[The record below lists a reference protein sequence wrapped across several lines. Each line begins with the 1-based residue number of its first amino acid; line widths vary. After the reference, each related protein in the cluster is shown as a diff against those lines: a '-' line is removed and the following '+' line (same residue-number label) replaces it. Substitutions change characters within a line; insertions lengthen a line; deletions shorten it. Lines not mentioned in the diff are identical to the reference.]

1 MEHGIIIF
9 HPLYFIPKNGLDA
22 LFILPT
28 LQNLFETESLFESEW
43 TQWPRERGCRGCN
56 CTPRFQKL
64 SHKNAIKPKNSCFW
78 GVLHPQK
85 WVCTPRFLQLARP
98 LVNYHLRNIS

>member
-1 MEHGIIIF
+1 MTIELGIILF

-43 TQWPRERGCRGCN
+43 N
-56 CTPRFQKL
+56 CMFATIHNIQTP
-64 SHKNAIKPKNSCFW
+64 
-78 GVLHPQK
+78 
-85 WVCTPRFLQLARP
+85 
-98 LVNYHLRNIS
+98 

>member
-1 MEHGIIIF
+1 MEHGIILF

-43 TQWPRERGCRGCN
+43 N
-56 CTPRFQKL
+56 CMFATIHNIQTP
-64 SHKNAIKPKNSCFW
+64 
-78 GVLHPQK
+78 
-85 WVCTPRFLQLARP
+85 
-98 LVNYHLRNIS
+98 